1 MKITNI
7 SAGYSPFCHAE
18 GENNGGE
25 YWHYY
30 GTCTV
35 ELDDGTILSAEY
47 ENKSCAD
54 LCEIWYIEF
63 ITEDG
68 DVFRFADDSNG
79 TYDDRN
85 VKMGDLMFTR
95 FGVYSSTLIYHVSYA
110 INIAARDKYFSDS
123 ADE

>member
-1 MKITNI
+1 MEINNV

-18 GENNGGE
+18 RENSGGY

-35 ELDDGTILSAEY
+35 KLDDGTILSAECD
-47 ENKSCAD
+47 NTFGDD
-54 LCEIWYIEF
+54 LGERWYIEF

-79 TYDDRN
+79 TYDDMN
-85 VKMGDLMFTR
+85 VKMVDLLFTR
-95 FGVYSSTLIYHVSYA
+95 FGVYAPSLIYHVSYA
-110 INIAARDKYFSDS
+110 INLAARNKYFEDS
-123 ADE
+123 AD

>member
-1 MKITNI
+1 MKITDI
-7 SAGYSPFCHAE
+7 SAGYNPFYDAE
-18 GENNGGE
+18 RATNGGE

-47 ENKSCAD
+47 ENKSCGD
-54 LCEIWYIEF
+54 LGERWYIEF
-63 ITEDG
+63 IQGDG

-79 TYDDRN
+79 TYDDMN

-95 FGVYSSTLIYHVSYA
+95 FGVYAPSLIYHVSYA
-110 INIAARDKYFSDS
+110 INIAARNKYFEDS
-123 ADE
+123 AD